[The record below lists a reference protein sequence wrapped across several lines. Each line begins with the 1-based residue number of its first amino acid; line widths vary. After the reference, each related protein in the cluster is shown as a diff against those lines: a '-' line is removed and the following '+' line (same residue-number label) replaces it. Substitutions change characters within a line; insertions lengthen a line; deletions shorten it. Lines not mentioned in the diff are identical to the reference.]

1 MKVVNLG
8 QQNTIL
14 NTYVAEIR
22 DARIQKD
29 SMRFRTNLERVGCV
43 FGYEIS
49 KTLDSQKAPSCPPSA
64 NTEKEITSRSLQTI
78 APARIW
84 KGKPSL

>member
-29 SMRFRTNLERVGCV
+29 SMRTWNGLAV
-43 FGYEIS
+43 Y
-49 KTLDSQKAPSCPPSA
+49 SA
-64 NTEKEITSRSLQTI
+64 MKFPKRWITR
-78 APARIW
+78 
-84 KGKPSL
+84 

>member
-1 MKVVNLG
+1 MKVVDLG

-29 SMRFRTNLERVGCV
+29 SMRFRTNLERVGCG
-43 FGYEIS
+43 FG
-49 KTLDSQKAPSCPPSA
+49 
-64 NTEKEITSRSLQTI
+64 
-78 APARIW
+78 
-84 KGKPSL
+84 